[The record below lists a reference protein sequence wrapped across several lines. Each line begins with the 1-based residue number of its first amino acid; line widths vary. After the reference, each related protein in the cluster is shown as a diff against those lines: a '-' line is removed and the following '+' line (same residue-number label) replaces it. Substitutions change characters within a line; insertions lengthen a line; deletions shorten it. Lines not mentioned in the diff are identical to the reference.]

1 MLWSAP
7 DRPRDVD
14 ADIVRDD
21 PDVQSW
27 LATLDSHRGE
37 GEDGSGRLGLHGRV
51 ESQLVAGEPVLVVGH
66 DPSGRWAE
74 VRALWQLSP
83 KDPRGYPG
91 WVPAAH
97 LGPVPPPDVELRGPE
112 QRAASKADSVVTF
125 ARQHLGVG
133 YLWGGISE
141 IGFDCSGLVHQAWR
155 QLGVLV
161 PRDAH
166 AQAEAAAPV
175 DLDAVEAGDLYFFAR
190 PGHRIHHVGI
200 VVSPGWMV
208 HAPETGRLLV
218 EEPLSPERVA
228 TLAGA
233 GRLPYQERPSNSV
246 AGSKPSAR

>member
-7 DRPRDVD
+7 DRTRDVD

-21 PDVQSW
+21 PDVRSW
-27 LATLDSHRGE
+27 LATLDSHHGE
-37 GEDGSGRLGLHGRV
+37 GEDGKGRLGLHGRV

-66 DPSGRWAE
+66 DRSGRWAE
-74 VRALWQLSP
+74 VRAHWQPSP
-83 KDPRGYPG
+83 KDRRGYPG

-97 LGPVPPPDVELRGPE
+97 LGPVPTPDVALRGPE
-112 QRAASKADSVVTF
+112 RRAAANAESVVTF
-125 ARQHLGVG
+125 ARQHLGLE
-133 YLWGGISE
+133 YLWGGISAF
-141 IGFDCSGLVHQAWR
+141 GFDCSGLVHQAWR
-155 QLGVLV
+155 RLGVVV

-166 AQAEAAAPV
+166 AQAAAAAPV
-175 DLDAVEAGDLYFFAR
+175 DLEAVEPGDLYFFAR

-200 VVSPGWMV
+200 VVSPGRMV

-233 GRLPYQERPSNSV
+233 GRLPYQ
-246 AGSKPSAR
+246 